1 MVRSG
6 GRGLSDTHPVQH
18 TQEGLGVVRRV
29 KQIAYQALPVEES
42 WLVNFEALL
51 RSAVAACRLTMLLGV
66 HALTA
71 AHQH

>member
-1 MVRSG
+1 MDVRHTSCVAHTGRVGSG
-6 GRGLSDTHPVQH
+6 KRA
-18 TQEGLGVVRRV
+18 RV

-42 WLVNFEALL
+42 WLVNCEALL